1 MQRLTRTSP
10 PRSSAGEFFVRHLP
24 LYLDYLAVEKGLAR
38 NSLDG
43 YRRDLTAF
51 GSHLARKGLA
61 TREVSRGDVVSF
73 LGARRSEGAS
83 PRSLARAT
91 SALRGFFRFLA
102 AERILPAD
110 PTAELRNPRRWAVL
124 PRILTAAE
132 VEKLLDAPDVETP
145 KGLRDRAM
153 FELLYACGLR
163 VSELASLPL
172 SGLRL
177 ADGFVLVRGKGGRE
191 RVVPIADASALWV
204 GRYVKRVRPKRRG
217 AASSPWLFPGSK
229 GRPVTRQTVFLS
241 LRAAARKAGLPPSAV
256 SPHVLRHAFATHL
269 VDGDADLR
277 AVQMMLGHADIAT
290 TEIYTH
296 VSRSRIRRVYDRTHP
311 RA

>member
-1 MQRLTRTSP
+1 MTRTP
-10 PRSSAGEFFVRHLP
+10 PTRAPAGDFFVRELP
-24 LYLDYLAVEKGLAR
+24 LFLDYLAVEKGLAR
-38 NSLDG
+38 NSLEG

-51 GSHLARKGLA
+51 GLHVARKGLA
-61 TREVSRGDVVSF
+61 TREVTRGEIVSF
-73 LGARRSEGAS
+73 LGARRAAGAS

-102 AERILPAD
+102 AEGILPAD
-110 PTAELRNPRRWAVL
+110 PTAELRNPRRWTVL
-124 PRILTAAE
+124 PKVLSAE
-132 VEKLLDAPDVETP
+132 EVKRLIDAPDVETR

-153 FELLYACGLR
+153 LELLYACGLR
-163 VSELASLPL
+163 VSELASMPL
-172 SGLRL
+172 SSLRL
-177 ADGFVLVRGKGGRE
+177 ADGFVVVRGKGSKE
-191 RVVPIADASALWV
+191 RVVPIADASARWV
-204 GRYVKRVRPKRRG
+204 ARYLKDVRAKLRG
-217 AASSPWLFPGSK
+217 AASSRWLFPGSK

-241 LRAAARKAGLPPSAV
+241 LKAAARRAGLPPAAV